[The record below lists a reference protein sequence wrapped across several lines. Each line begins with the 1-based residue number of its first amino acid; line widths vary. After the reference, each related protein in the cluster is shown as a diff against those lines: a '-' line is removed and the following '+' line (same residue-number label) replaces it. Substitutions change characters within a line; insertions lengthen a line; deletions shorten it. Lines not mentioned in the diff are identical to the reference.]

1 MLSVRLLRQNY
12 LSIERLF
19 ARFNACEEVKKMK
32 LKRRHLLL
40 LLGVSGVAAVRTL
53 FKRIP
58 LVNGLLRSTA
68 WAVRTSKS
76 LRALTLGAFVFS
88 ILSRYVTRSRN
99 KSTLLSFRYFF
110 CYCWG
115 LYYYFRIREA
125 PLVRFQRTCF
135 NTAVVEKS
143 KITNMI
149 FAPTF
154 WAFNRHAQTGVL
166 FALSHIEWLF
176 HTDLHWQ
183 REEIPSSDS
192 FTWTNPSTGEISR
205 NMLHLDWSTW
215 RDVNENDSEGPA
227 GDGFRATGNPIVVL
241 VHGLGDDVNHP
252 YIRRAA
258 RALHR
263 VGWQCCCFSYWR
275 ADWYDPSD
283 LIDVVN
289 HISKTNES
297 SPLCVVGWSA
307 GGHMLVRMLQEVG
320 KNTPLVAAISV
331 SGCFDLPKV
340 IDNISQNEN
349 PTYRLFLSQQLK
361 VCLQRHMDNDLQFTK
376 HLLNRKTISKFVF
389 QKFGSPMEMY
399 DRFQYC
405 LHRRKSTHSKGGEQE
420 YFHRW
425 EKDWFINSS
434 HYINPSSRMHQ
445 IQVTF
450 LILHADDD
458 PIVHGRQM
466 NWSNLLHNKHI
477 ICMHT
482 KRGGHVAHFDQMLPF
497 GDCYSDRVIVNFVS
511 AVLESHSYT
520 RFLVNVVRHS
530 LEELPDL
537 KESIS
542 SGNIA
547 RIVSKSD
554 LQSLSRSVVVH

>member
-125 PLVRFQRTCF
+125 PVVRFQRTCF

-176 HTDLHWQ
+176 HADLHWQ

-215 RDVNENDSEGPA
+215 RDVIPCYREHRYRP
-227 GDGFRATGNPIVVL
+227 VV
-241 VHGLGDDVNHP
+241 
-252 YIRRAA
+252 
-258 RALHR
+258 
-263 VGWQCCCFSYWR
+263 Q
-275 ADWYDPSD
+275 
-283 LIDVVN
+283 
-289 HISKTNES
+289 IS
-297 SPLCVVGWSA
+297 L
-307 GGHMLVRMLQEVG
+307 
-320 KNTPLVAAISV
+320 
-331 SGCFDLPKV
+331 
-340 IDNISQNEN
+340 
-349 PTYRLFLSQQLK
+349 
-361 VCLQRHMDNDLQFTK
+361 
-376 HLLNRKTISKFVF
+376 
-389 QKFGSPMEMY
+389 
-399 DRFQYC
+399 
-405 LHRRKSTHSKGGEQE
+405 
-420 YFHRW
+420 
-425 EKDWFINSS
+425 
-434 HYINPSSRMHQ
+434 
-445 IQVTF
+445 
-450 LILHADDD
+450 
-458 PIVHGRQM
+458 
-466 NWSNLLHNKHI
+466 
-477 ICMHT
+477 
-482 KRGGHVAHFDQMLPF
+482 
-497 GDCYSDRVIVNFVS
+497 VIV
-511 AVLESHSYT
+511 LETAHDAP
-520 RFLVNVVRHS
+520 FL
-530 LEELPDL
+530 
-537 KESIS
+537 
-542 SGNIA
+542 
-547 RIVSKSD
+547 
-554 LQSLSRSVVVH
+554 